1 MWSRSNNNL
10 VSGRSRKNA
19 RYIGSTNRRA
29 APRPIGPMKLRRCPL
44 GELVGHDLSQE
55 LADATA
61 GLRLS
66 GENLVEGAI
75 DVLIH
80 SQSHQLSHEGGWG
93 HERLREP
100 WEESV
105 HAAHPFSERDPL
117 HIIEAERPEQ
127 LMKEGACG

>member
-55 LADATA
+55 LADAIA
-61 GLRLS
+61 GLRLI

-80 SQSHQLSHEGGWG
+80 SQSHQLSHEGGPAG
-93 HERLREP
+93 LKSARNRLRHQATQQAVSGGGREWRRSSAP
-100 WEESV
+100 
-105 HAAHPFSERDPL
+105 
-117 HIIEAERPEQ
+117 
-127 LMKEGACG
+127 